1 MQIDKLVQL
10 IESPVFTC
18 TRLNLLSMIHHELIK
33 VLLALRLQLLEP
45 ERNPYLFKCLYGLLM
60 LLPQSS
66 AFISLRNRL
75 GAVSSL
81 GFLHTPAR
89 LG

>member
-1 MQIDKLVQL
+1 MQVA
-10 IESPVFTC
+10 
-18 TRLNLLSMIHHELIK
+18 RLYAMHRDLPQFW
-33 VLLALRLQLLEP
+33 VALRLQLLEP
-45 ERNPYLFKCLYGLLM
+45 EKNPYLFKCLYGLLM